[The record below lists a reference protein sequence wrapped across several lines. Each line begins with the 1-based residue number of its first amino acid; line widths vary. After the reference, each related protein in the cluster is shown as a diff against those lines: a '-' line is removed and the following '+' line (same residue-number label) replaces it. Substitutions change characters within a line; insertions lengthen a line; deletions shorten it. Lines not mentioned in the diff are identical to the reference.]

1 MSADEIAEQCGF
13 DSAWDM
19 LKTHMTT
26 EELLD
31 ILSDLLYDDTIKGS
45 DVMNEVIR
53 EMAHEHYDWFDRDAA
68 REAYED
74 AQYQAWKDERRGL

>member
-45 DVMNEVIR
+45 DVMNEMIR
-53 EMAHEHYDWFDRDAA
+53 EMAHEHYDWFDRDAV

-74 AQYQAWKDERRGL
+74 AKYQAWRDERLGL

>member
-45 DVMNEVIR
+45 DVMSEMIR
-53 EMAHEHYDWFDRDAA
+53 ELAYDKHEWFDRDAA

-74 AQYQAWKDERRGL
+74 AQYQAWKDER

>member
-31 ILSDLLYDDTIKGS
+31 LLSELLYDDTIKGS
-45 DVMNEVIR
+45 DYMNEMIR
-53 EMAHEHYDWFDRDAA
+53 ELAYEKHDWVDEDAI

-74 AQYQAWKDERRGL
+74 AKYQSWKDERRGL